1 MTDILDSVTNK
12 LWKWGEKIVEML
24 PNFVLALLV
33 LIGFVILARYAK
45 KIIMSILERTY
56 KNTELSRVIAQ
67 LVNIALVITG
77 AMIAL
82 SVLELDKTVTSLLAG
97 AGIIGLALS
106 FAFQDLAANLISG
119 FYMAAKNPFEIG
131 DVIEV
136 KDNMG
141 TVKDIQLRSTL
152 IETLDGNEIRIP
164 NRILFENPLTN
175 YYETKTRRVELEV
188 GISYGEDLERVEKIV
203 LETVKK
209 LSIIYEGTEVD
220 LIYTG
225 FGDSSINFTILYWVP
240 YDNYLQYLHGIS
252 DGVKA
257 IKRAF
262 DENDIVIPFPIR
274 TLDFGIKGGQKL
286 EESLSQAESKQNDK

>member
-1 MTDILDSVTNK
+1 MDW
-12 LWKWGEKIVEML
+12 LWKIVDML
-24 PNFVLALLV
+24 PNLGLALLV
-33 LIGFVILARYAK
+33 IFGFVVLARYGK
-45 KIIMSILERTY
+45 KLSVRILDRTY
-56 KNTELSRVIAQ
+56 KNKELSNVVGQ
-67 LVNIALVITG
+67 LVNISLVLTG

-82 SVLELDKTVTSLLAG
+82 SVLGLDKTVTSVLAG
-97 AGIIGLALS
+97 AGIVGLALS

-131 DVIEV
+131 DVIQV
-136 KDNMG
+136 KDFIG

-152 IETLDGNEIRIP
+152 IETFDGNEVRIP

-175 YYETKTRRVELEV
+175 YYETKTRRVDLEV
-188 GISYGEDLERVEKIV
+188 GVSYGEDLDRVEEIAKNALRELPIIV
-203 LETVKK
+203 
-209 LSIIYEGTEVD
+209 EGTEIE

-225 FGDSSINFTILYWVP
+225 FGDSSINFKILYWVP

-262 DENDIVIPFPIR
+262 DANDIVIPFPIR

-286 EESLSQAESKQNDK
+286 EESLAKQNDRSKS